1 MSPAS
6 ADPGP
11 QRDRERLEEIRMEL
25 IEVSRLSLGY
35 NYANFEH
42 RDRLEREAAEIRE
55 RLGVEDSRPPLSTG
69 STRLGWTVLTLS
81 VVVVV
86 FTLAVLANI

>member
-11 QRDRERLEEIRMEL
+11 QRD
-25 IEVSRLSLGY
+25 
-35 NYANFEH
+35 
-42 RDRLEREAAEIRE
+42 RE

-69 STRLGWTVLTLS
+69 STRWGWTVLTLS